1 MTNYK
6 QITCDLALAGVLL
19 SHATVLAQTKKMNLQ
34 QCVQMAVEN
43 SPQMQ
48 VERMQVERAKALQG
62 TAWDIDKTDISL
74 SQDPTSGGSPDNALS
89 ISQTIEFPTL
99 YAARHGQLKA
109 ETQAERSRGQVV
121 RKDLENEVKR
131 TYFQLVYEEERLR
144 VLGARD
150 SVLERY
156 HYIAQK
162 RLEAGETRRLEMLSA
177 ERLLR
182 ENKMEVALA
191 QSEAEN
197 VRLQLTRLVGS
208 ETPVQPA
215 DAQLRA
221 LDYVQRSF
229 NYSLTPEGQYAHDRL
244 AATDKALTVAKN
256 GYAPSLTLA
265 LRNQLVITSW
275 DPYHQDRSRF
285 DGGNF
290 MGFEVGVGVPLFFGA
305 TKAKVKAA
313 RKEVEIARLEMQ
325 QEQQVLQQ
333 EYLARLSRCNAAFS
347 RLSYYQGEGRRSAQE
362 LERLSSME
370 YENGEITYIEY
381 ATALQESLDA
391 RMKMISAIN
400 DFNQS
405 VIALEKITG
414 E

>member
-6 QITCDLALAGVLL
+6 QITFGLALAGVLL

-48 VERMQVERAKALQG
+48 MERMQVERAKALQG
-62 TAWDIDKTDISL
+62 TAWNIDKTDISL

-99 YAARHGQLKA
+99 YVARHGQLKA
-109 ETQAERSRGQVV
+109 EMQAEKSRGQVV

-131 TYFQLVYEEERLR
+131 IYFQLVYEEERLR
-144 VLGARD
+144 VLGVRD
-150 SVLERY
+150 SVLVRY
-156 HYIAQK
+156 RNIAQK
-162 RLEAGETRRLEMLSA
+162 RLEAGEIRRIEALSA

-182 ENKMEVALA
+182 ENKMEIALA
-191 QSEAEN
+191 QSEAES
-197 VRLQLTRLVGS
+197 VRLQLARLVGS
-208 ETPVQPA
+208 EIPVQPA

-229 NYSLTPEGQYAHDRL
+229 NYSLTPDGQYAHDRL

-290 MGFEVGVGVPLFFGA
+290 MGFEVGIGVPLFFGA

-313 RKEVEIARLEMQ
+313 RKEMEIARLEMQ
-325 QEQQVLQQ
+325 QEQQVRQQ
-333 EYLARLSRCNAAFS
+333 EYLAALSRCNAAFS

-362 LERLSSME
+362 LERLSSVE
-370 YENGEITYIEY
+370 YENGEITYVEY